1 LWLKDH
7 LKKEL
12 IERGCQNQVRL
23 SLLSHDSRLKSPSWF
38 LAKSIGAKELP
49 LFDTEDGGC
58 HLCAQ
63 SIGYQ
68 DSRVYTVLAFIFALA
83 FLRIAALQSAMAIPA
98 EIQSNG
104 MIGARKRATAAGIP
118 DTKMKYENSPANK
131 TRGSRG
137 IRRSPMNP
145 SK

>member
-1 LWLKDH
+1 M
-7 LKKEL
+7 EL
-12 IERGCQNQVRL
+12 IERGCQNRVRL

-38 LAKSIGAKELP
+38 LAKSTWAKELP

-83 FLRIAALQSAMAIPA
+83 FLRLAALQSAMAIPDNNEVLKA
-98 EIQSNG
+98 KARNQEQRISGCSEKLGGSLNG
-104 MIGARKRATAAGIP
+104 
-118 DTKMKYENSPANK
+118 E
-131 TRGSRG
+131 
-137 IRRSPMNP
+137 
-145 SK
+145 